1 MLKRINNE
9 RVSAV
14 PVIGGADTRPVK
26 GSNLFSEPYANV
38 FLLAKKKSGKSSVIY
53 KIIDDCS
60 ERNTKVLAFC
70 STIYKDNVW
79 IQIAEL
85 CKKKGLY
92 FEPHTSL
99 KEDGIDILEEFL
111 ISESAPDVATE
122 ETEKATSSILFDDD
136 EPKAKKVKK
145 PKKLACDWL
154 IVIDDLSTEL
164 KSKSVEALLKK
175 NRHLKSKVIISSQ
188 YLCDLKPESRK
199 QMDYVLAFRSL
210 TGDKLK
216 TVYQDTDLSIDYT
229 EFEKLYRI
237 ATHEPYSFFY
247 IDVRNDEFRRNFSDK
262 FVLDNKDEK
271 R

>member
-9 RVSAV
+9 KVSAV

-26 GSNLFSEPYANV
+26 GANLFSEPYANI

-53 KIIDDCS
+53 KIINDCS
-60 ERNTKVLAFC
+60 ERNTKILAFC

-85 CKKKGLY
+85 CKRKGLY

-99 KEDGIDILEEFL
+99 KEEGIDILEEFL

-145 PKKLACDWL
+145 PKKLAPEWL
-154 IVIDDLSTEL
+154 IILDDLSTEL

-199 QMDYVLAFRSL
+199 QI
-210 TGDKLK
+210 
-216 TVYQDTDLSIDYT
+216 DTFLI
-229 EFEKLYRI
+229 FKGQPKEKLESVYKDADVSLDFPTFEQLYKK
-237 ATHEPYSFFY
+237 ATIMPYSFFY
-247 IDVRNDEFRRNFSDK
+247 VDTRNDSYRRNFSDE
-262 FVLDNKDEK
+262 FVLDKESK
-271 R
+271 